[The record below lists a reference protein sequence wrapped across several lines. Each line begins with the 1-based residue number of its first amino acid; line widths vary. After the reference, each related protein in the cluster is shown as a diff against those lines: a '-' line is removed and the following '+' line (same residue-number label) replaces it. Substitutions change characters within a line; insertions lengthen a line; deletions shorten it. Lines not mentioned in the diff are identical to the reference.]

1 MNKAV
6 LLGFLLAPI
15 MAIAG
20 ESSSVASE
28 GSPQTVIAPEQTAE
42 PAENV
47 EATANATAETPKVA
61 DKEEKRICRMEK
73 ITGSNMKKRVCQTQ
87 AEIEEARQAARMTM
101 EQSNRSTSASFGKN

>member
-47 EATANATAETPKVA
+47 EATANATAVPSP
-61 DKEEKRICRMEK
+61 DGGGPRP
-73 ITGSNMKKRVCQTQ
+73 
-87 AEIEEARQAARMTM
+87 
-101 EQSNRSTSASFGKN
+101 RSSSRGT